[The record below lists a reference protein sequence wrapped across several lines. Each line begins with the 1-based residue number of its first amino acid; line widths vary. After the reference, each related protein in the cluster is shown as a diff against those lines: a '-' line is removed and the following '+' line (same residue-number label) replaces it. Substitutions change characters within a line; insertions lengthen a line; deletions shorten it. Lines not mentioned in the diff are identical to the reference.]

1 MRAWRAMSAIV
12 RLCGL
17 VALFLVFVVLFVP
30 VGYLVRHVVDPMRL
44 TRRPCATSYLRRMTA

>member
-1 MRAWRAMSAIV
+1 MSAIV

-44 TRRPCATSYLRRMTA
+44 TRRPRATSYLRRITA